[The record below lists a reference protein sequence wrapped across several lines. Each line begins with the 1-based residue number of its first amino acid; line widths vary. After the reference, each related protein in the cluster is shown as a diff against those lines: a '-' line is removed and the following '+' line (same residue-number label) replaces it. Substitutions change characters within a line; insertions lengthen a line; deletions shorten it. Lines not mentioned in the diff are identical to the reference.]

1 MKATMEDLAIS
12 QECSHWGHK
21 YARTAEGLRE
31 QIAGYREELKR
42 IVDPETRKHLLE
54 SIVRC
59 QEGATLNDARAAVW
73 YSESE
78 NWANGVYREEAA
90 ATEV

>member
-1 MKATMEDLAIS
+1 MKATLEDLAIS

-42 IVDPETRKHLLE
+42 IFDPEIRKHLLE

-59 QEGATLNDARAAVW
+59 QEGANLNDARAAIW
-73 YSESE
+73 YEESE
-78 NWANGVYREEAA
+78 NWANGVYRDESFQQR
-90 ATEV
+90 

>member
-21 YARTAEGLRE
+21 YAKTAEGLRE
-31 QIAGYREELKR
+31 QIAGYREELKK
-42 IVDPETRKHLLE
+42 IFDPETRTHLLQ
-54 SIVRC
+54 SIVRG

-73 YSESE
+73 YEESE
-78 NWANGVYREEAA
+78 KWANGEYRGESD
-90 ATEV
+90 